1 MVTNFLRLLSVTIHS
16 TWSRRQFVQG
26 DPFSTTSQRTL
37 RALQQQQAFDARRFT
52 GRLWE
57 ERPATEALRFPE
69 SESVM
74 VADALLMMVAM
85 MMTGGDPST
94 FDNAL

>member
-1 MVTNFLRLLSVTIHS
+1 M
-16 TWSRRQFVQG
+16 QG

-57 ERPATEALRFPE
+57 EGPATEALRFPE

-74 VADALLMMVAM
+74 VADALLLMIVAT

-94 FDNAL
+94 FDNALIVSWFSESVLPHRF

>member
-1 MVTNFLRLLSVTIHS
+1 M
-16 TWSRRQFVQG
+16 QG

-37 RALQQQQAFDARRFT
+37 RALQQQQAFEARRFT
-52 GRLWE
+52 GRLWA
-57 ERPATEALRFPE
+57 ERPATEAFRFPE

-85 MMTGGDPST
+85 R
-94 FDNAL
+94 

>member
-1 MVTNFLRLLSVTIHS
+1 
-16 TWSRRQFVQG
+16 VQG

-52 GRLWE
+52 GRLWV
-57 ERPATEALRFPE
+57 ERPAAEALRFPE

-85 MMTGGDPST
+85 K
-94 FDNAL
+94 